1 MFCSTVLRNIGLD
14 QKFIQVFPLRLTEK
28 LNRTLRPTQY
38 LKIKFYSR
46 YVIIYYNKY
55 YVF

>member
-14 QKFIQVFPLRLTEK
+14 QKFIQVFPLHLTEK